1 MDNAPPTQQ
10 PDPAA
15 LRLQRDIYYQLVHT
29 LCAMLPGPPSDTPE
43 EHARRYRVA
52 IGHVAALAPANA
64 DEADIAAHYV
74 AASAHA
80 SDCLRLAVY
89 NASDPPVVV
98 QLNAQSTSMMRQA
111 RGYRSLLLRVQAAR
125 HKREADNEAREQDAW
140 TEHCALGMMTQ
151 ALDDLAPMP
160 MRAPAPPA
168 APVAAPRPSPAPAPV
183 AARTPPQPVR
193 DEPDELDELDDGLGD
208 GMDDDADMELPGVAM
223 MQALLSLPRGGDSRP
238 LDALLQQAKV
248 NGAKILLHA
257 ANPAAVAEE

>member
-1 MDNAPPTQQ
+1 MDNTPPGQQ

-15 LRLQRDIYYQLVHT
+15 LRLQRDIYYELVRT

-80 SDCLRLAVY
+80 SDCLHLAVY
-89 NASDPPVVV
+89 NANDPPAVV

-125 HKREADNEAREQDAW
+125 HKRDADNEAREQDAW
-140 TEHCALGMMTQ
+140 TEHCALGLMTQ

-160 MRAPAPPA
+160 IRAPAPPP

-183 AARTPPQPVR
+183 AARQPPRPVRAR
-193 DEPDELDELDDGLGD
+193 DEPDELDLDLADS
-208 GMDDDADMELPGVAM
+208 MDDEADIELRGPDM
-223 MQALLSLPRGGDSRP
+223 MQALLSLPRDGDFHP
-238 LDALLQQAKV
+238 LEALLRQAKV
-248 NGAKILLHA
+248 NGAKTPSHA
-257 ANPAAVAEE
+257 ANSAASAQE